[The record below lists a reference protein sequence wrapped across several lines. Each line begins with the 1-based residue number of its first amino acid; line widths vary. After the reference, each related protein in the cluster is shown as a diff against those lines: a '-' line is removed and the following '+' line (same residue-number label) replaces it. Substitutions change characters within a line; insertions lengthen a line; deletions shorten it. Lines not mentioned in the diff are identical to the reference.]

1 MSWINFIFV
10 EKIKMKAHVYLV
22 TSELETPWHL
32 KLRRFFRL
40 AKKKETYSLT
50 LFNGDF
56 LPGDILFAVV
66 GIPCI
71 VIDKLN

>member
-1 MSWINFIFV
+1 
-10 EKIKMKAHVYLV
+10 MKAHVYLV
-22 TSELETPWHL
+22 THELETPWHL

-56 LPGDILFAVV
+56 VPGDILFV
-66 GIPCI
+66 GGDATSV